1 VARRNTACTA
11 MIMMTTIIIIILI
24 LLNKRHDVK
33 WMPITVGNGKVVPVF
48 NQALRHED
56 AWGYGNRVP
65 CILNFGI
72 GKKKKKKAPPPPKER
87 FSWSQLYKRL
97 RVPQS
102 RHKRGGCEDTFLS
115 LP

>member
-1 VARRNTACTA
+1 
-11 MIMMTTIIIIILI
+11 MTTIIIIILI

-33 WMPITVGNGKVVPVF
+33 WMPITVGNSKVVPVF

-72 GKKKKKKAPPPPKER
+72 GGKKAP
-87 FSWSQLYKRL
+87 L
-97 RVPQS
+97 PQ
-102 RHKRGGCEDTFLS
+102 RKILLVTIVQEATCAPE
-115 LP
+115 PA